1 MEATETAAQG
11 LAPLASIDD
20 LQTKIGGK
28 GDTDKLNLALSLAS
42 GRFRGQ
48 ANNPISLTTETVTL
62 DTQGASR
69 IMLPAAPVHDVTR
82 VQVDGT
88 DTAYEWSASG
98 VLRFDNPLPDR
109 YRALQVTYTHGYD
122 PIPDDIRDVVLEQA
136 AAIYNLLPGVM
147 SYTVGAE
154 SRSYSTALTVG
165 TTAQWAACVARYRI
179 GD

>member
-1 MEATETAAQG
+1 MGATETATQE
-11 LAPLASIDD
+11 LAPLATIDD

-28 GDTDKLNLALSLAS
+28 GDDEKLKLALALAS

-69 IMLPAAPVHDVTR
+69 IMLPAAPVRDVSQ
-82 VQVDGT
+82 VQVDGV
-88 DTAYEWSASG
+88 DTAYEWSEHG
-98 VLRFDNPLPDR
+98 VLRFDTPLPDR

-122 PIPDDIRDVVLEQA
+122 PIPDDVRDVVLEQA